1 MEDNSP
7 NSPNKESELLEKL
20 LPSNIISEVDSK
32 EDKGVGN
39 SSNLTSQNTNVI
51 QNIYNLK
58 ILLNYLTIEN

>member
-7 NSPNKESELLEKL
+7 NSPNKESEILEKL

-58 ILLNYLTIEN
+58 ISLNYLTIEN

>member
-58 ILLNYLTIEN
+58 ISLNYLTIEN